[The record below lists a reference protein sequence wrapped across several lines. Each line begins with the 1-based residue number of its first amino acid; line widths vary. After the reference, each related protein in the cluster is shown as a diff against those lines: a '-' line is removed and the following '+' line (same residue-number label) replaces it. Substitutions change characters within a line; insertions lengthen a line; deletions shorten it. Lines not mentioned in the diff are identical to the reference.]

1 MRSCGFSF
9 RNISGDRVSG
19 GSGTVAMESYGSI
32 VLQIEVPIE
41 SGNMLDLEDGL
52 QRALNEAGQLGTKEL
67 LELFEPPNKDPI
79 VVNQQKWSYK
89 GKVLKRYETMY
100 GCVPMERS
108 VYQGVRGVKLA
119 PLDLPTGIVGS
130 ATPKFA
136 KTLAWKY
143 SQMPAPAVKEDFAT
157 NHQRTLS
164 NSYIK
169 HLSDRVGALIED
181 QKGIEYVLPLLP
193 EPVTVRNRMP

>member
-1 MRSCGFSF
+1 MPAS
-9 RNISGDRVSG
+9 V
-19 GSGTVAMESYGSI
+19 VARKPKTI

-41 SGNMLDLEDGL
+41 PGNMLDLEDGL
-52 QRALNEAGQLGTKEL
+52 HRALNETGLLGTKEL
-67 LELFEPPNKDPI
+67 LQLFEPPNKDPI

-89 GKVLKRYETMY
+89 GKVLKRYETLY

-108 VYQGVRGVKLA
+108 VYQGVRGGVTLA
-119 PLDLPTGIVGS
+119 PLDHRAGIVGS

-157 NHQRTLS
+157 NLSTARDAGNNCGLTLCQTKF
-164 NSYIK
+164 Y
-169 HLSDRVGALIED
+169 LIAESA
-181 QKGIEYVLPLLP
+181 INPREHP
-193 EPVTVRNRMP
+193 EN